1 MGTDCS
7 STAVSAF
14 ELDGAASDCTTT
26 AAVRVELVVGA
37 SFVGSLSSLPERRFT
52 KSDPSAD
59 ISPWISRCSTAVG
72 ACGRDQGDAIAPL
85 PGASTLLHHDKQA
98 ARRDGA
104 QPDSEA
110 TTAMMTVVSSPSSP
124 LEIAVSTP
132 SISTYP
138 GSAYGETARRR
149 RRRRRLRRWRRWR
162 RWHRWRWWTG
172 GRRWQRWRW
181 WIWGKAV
188 VGLGSQLRTRRQ
200 ETGPV
205 RGGCPTVLNACHRFD
220 HVTEVLGI
228 AE

>member
-85 PGASTLLHHDKQA
+85 LLERFDPFFTMTNRPHA
-98 ARRDGA
+98 ATA
-104 QPDSEA
+104 HSPTSEA

-138 GSAYGETARRR
+138 GGAYGGDGN
-149 RRRRRLRRWRRWR
+149 
-162 RWHRWRWWTG
+162 G
-172 GRRWQRWRW
+172 G
-181 WIWGKAV
+181 GDGDGGCDGGGGGGGGTDGGG
-188 VGLGSQLRTRRQ
+188 GLGGDGGNDGGAGGSGGSNGGGGLGGGATHC
-200 ETGPV
+200 V
-205 RGGCPTVLNACHRFD
+205 R
-220 HVTEVLGI
+220 
-228 AE
+228 